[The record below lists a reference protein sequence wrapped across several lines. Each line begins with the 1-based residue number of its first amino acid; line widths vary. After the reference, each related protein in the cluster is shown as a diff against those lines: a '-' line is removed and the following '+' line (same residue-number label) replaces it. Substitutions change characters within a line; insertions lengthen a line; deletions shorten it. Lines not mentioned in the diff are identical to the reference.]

1 MNNYKLKHLSRFCCK
16 PANETEFEAV
26 KMAAELGGVGVCD
39 DMTEFSGLRI
49 HFKLDENNKIADYV
63 GYSGNYEEILVI
75 DFIKK
80 LRMTE
85 EEARKLEDGRVTSC
99 WTTPNYVYWNSDN
112 EHLAAIN
119 NHYFRVSEDGKTVTL
134 HKEKQ

>member
-85 EEARKLEDGRVTSC
+85 EEAQALEDDRVVFDIGENWAYIDGSK
-99 WTTPNYVYWNSDN
+99 
-112 EHLAAIN
+112 AIEAFDG
-119 NHYFRVSEDGKTVTL
+119 HHFRVSEDGKTVTL
-134 HKEKQ
+134 HRNEQ